1 MLYNS
6 ARVLPILAL
15 SLLASAGPL
24 ETREPVPGIIDDIL
38 TGVLSGVGQLI
49 KDVLSGA
56 KSAIDDTKSNKP
68 LICSLLTT
76 DKCCIWWDVSDELTK
91 LFVNQ
96 DLTCN
101 DNARAAV
108 RMGFHDAGAW
118 EQGQTHGGA
127 DGSLLMDFGEIERP
141 ENKGLESVRLVLR
154 DVQKK
159 FKVGYADLAQYAH
172 NHASISCPKGPRV
185 RTFVG
190 RKDATQAAPKGF
202 LPDTRSPADEL
213 IALFERKGFT
223 PHDLAALLGAHST
236 ARQRFVDTTPEVA
249 DKPLDTTIGV
259 WDVEFYNDT
268 LNNPSGG
275 TPSQKVFVLPSDK
288 VLSVHPKVS
297 DEWKSFVGDQKHWNE
312 DYAKAYVRMSL
323 TGVTKDQLNN
333 LVDCTKTLPASR
345 KVFP

>member
-24 ETREPVPGIIDDIL
+24 ETREPVPGIIDNIL
-38 TGVLSGVGQLI
+38 TGILSGVGQLI

-68 LICSLLTT
+68 LTCSFLAT
-76 DKCCIWWDVSDELTK
+76 DKCCIWWDVSAELTK
-91 LFVNQ
+91 LFVNP

-118 EQGQTHGGA
+118 DQDQTHGGA
-127 DGSLLMDFGEIERP
+127 DGSILMDFKEIDRP
-141 ENKGLESVRLVLR
+141 ENRGLEDVRLVLR
-154 DVQKK
+154 GVQAK

-190 RKDATQAAPKGF
+190 RKDATQAAPEGF
-202 LPDTRSPADEL
+202 LPDTRDPADKL
-213 IALFERKGFT
+213 ITLFERKGFS

-236 ARQRFVDTTPEVA
+236 ARQRFVDTTPEISG
-249 DKPLDTTIGV
+249 KPLDTTIGV

-268 LNNPSGG
+268 LNNPSGA
-275 TPSQKVFVLPSDK
+275 TLAQKVFVLPSDK
-288 VLSVHPKVS
+288 VLSEHPKVS
-297 DEWKSFVGDQKHWNE
+297 EEWKSFVGDQKHWNE

-345 KVFP
+345 NVFP